1 MNILEIY
8 LNFWIF
14 AVLGWI
20 MEIIVCSFGEKKIV
34 NRGFLIGPYCPI
46 YGFGASIML
55 LFIPYKDDP
64 FTCFV
69 LSLFTCSI
77 LEYFTSYLMEKMF
90 KIRWWDYSSD
100 TFNINGRV
108 CLRNALA
115 FGALGVIFTRYLYP
129 VVSNLFTMLNDSTVL
144 VLSIIVLIITTVDI
158 IVSFKAMDSV
168 KNIVRKNISEW
179 QNKDA
184 TLDIK
189 KLIHDK
195 IIHTNFFERRLL
207 RTYHLLEEKHEN
219 LKNKIESLSKG
230 SGYGVVLSS
239 IIFGIIA
246 GLILSYVFKLGHYSI
261 IIPISISLC
270 TLISSFVL
278 KVRGK

>member
-77 LEYFTSYLMEKMF
+77 LEYFSSYLMEKMF

-239 IIFGIIA
+239 IIFGIIV